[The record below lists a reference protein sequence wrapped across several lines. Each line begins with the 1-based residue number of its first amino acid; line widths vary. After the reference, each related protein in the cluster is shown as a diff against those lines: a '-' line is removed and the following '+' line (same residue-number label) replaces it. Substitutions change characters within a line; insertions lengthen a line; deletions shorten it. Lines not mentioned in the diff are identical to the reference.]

1 MLNIYCAHSIRG
13 KLGNAATPESMKAN
27 CDKAIEFGN
36 WLRVK
41 FPDVRFYVP
50 GEMDEFLMERGVVT
64 LDLVEELLG
73 LDCGIIG
80 HSDGLIVFEPDDYIS
95 GGMAVELAYCDDIGI
110 PTCSVDSINSA
121 SDQLLEQ
128 IVYNFLKGLE

>member
-1 MLNIYCAHSIRG
+1 MTNIYISHSIRG
-13 KLGNAATPESMKAN
+13 RLGDKATPESMKAN

-36 WLRVK
+36 WLRAKFHDVK
-41 FPDVRFYVP
+41 FYVP
-50 GEMDEFLMERGVVT
+50 GEMDGFLMEHGITPV
-64 LDLVEELLG
+64 DLVEELLG

-95 GGMAVELAYCDDIGI
+95 GGMCIELAYAEEHGVKTCD
-110 PTCSVDSINSA
+110 VDSINSA

-128 IVYNFLKGLE
+128 IIYNFLKGLE